1 MDEHSRSEL
10 WTAANTRPPWR
21 NRLARSAVNRKVGGS
36 SPPGG
41 ASYFIAHPWFS
52 LGQWGKKGIFFDL
65 SRIRTCNLLIRSQT
79 RYPLRHEAKVGP
91 HCWAVGQVWM
101 NRIAGKMRE
110 ITGIPACFLSVVVIT
125 CPSHGQGRRFDPGR
139 EQLWSFWHFLFLEGK
154 VNRAAK
160 CIPCHTVWHHRVA
173 RWSRGMILA

>member
-1 MDEHSRSEL
+1 M
-10 WTAANTRPPWR
+10 
-21 NRLARSAVNRKVGGS
+21 
-36 SPPGG
+36 
-41 ASYFIAHPWFS
+41 
-52 LGQWGKKGIFFDL
+52 KKIDP

-139 EQLWSFWHFLFLEGK
+139 KHGDHHFVGYS
-154 VNRAAK
+154 VGSGR
-160 CIPCHTVWHHRVA
+160 CQGHRVL
-173 RWSRGMILA
+173 ILEISYCPRSIEEDWLVGLGV